1 MEATDIWHAKLACIE
16 HATLIMTLDL
26 FAKAKHTKF
35 APETKPGKIRSLFAS
50 SSVDLPWWK

>member
-50 SSVDLPWWK
+50 SSVDLP